1 MESAGLL
8 ACLIVRCCMVL
19 FLFLFL
25 ACTCCFA
32 LLLRVSASSE
42 SCPQPPP
49 PLTWR
54 SRHVVSVKAFAIFP
68 LTPPCATTTSTH
80 VIKGRRLVLLAAG
93 STEDA
98 KGELLSAFLFSG
110 AATTFSTRLTHSSTL
125 QQIKQ
130 HPLLLLVLLLLLLLL
145 LQRLSPTTIPPLHL
159 FPSSPSTKPVV
170 PAANETIYST

>member
-25 ACTCCFA
+25 ACTCCFV

-68 LTPPCATTTSTH
+68 LTPLCATTTSTH

-93 STEDA
+93 PTEDA
-98 KGELLSAFLFSG
+98 KGELLFYPRSFSP
-110 AATTFSTRLTHSSTL
+110 APLRHFQPAWPTL
-125 QQIKQ
+125 QLYNKSSSIP
-130 HPLLLLVLLLLLLLL
+130 HYSYYYSYYSFYSCYSSYCYSYYLLLLLLLFTSS
-145 LQRLSPTTIPPLHL
+145 RLPQVLNP
-159 FPSSPSTKPVV
+159 
-170 PAANETIYST
+170 